1 MERDPALER
10 YNASEECNKLR
21 FHYLVKVK
29 RAYETYDFSELFD
42 DLDEKCI
49 MGGKI
54 GKQAVIE
61 NFKQSAISMKE
72 RNYWHRCTIVQV
84 RGPVT
89 PVECNT
95 KPDGTGVRVLLDM
108 GYSGGE
114 FCMVDRSPLQT
125 LFFRMKLSLE
135 GKILQYYATIPP
147 YNFIPI
153 SSRRQKILEFLE

>member
-1 MERDPALER
+1 MERDPILER
-10 YNASEECNKLR
+10 YNATEECNKLR

-61 NFKQSAISMKE
+61 NMKQSSISMKE
-72 RNYWHRCTIVQV
+72 RNYWHKCTIVQV

-95 KPDGTGVRVLLDM
+95 KPDGTGDRVLLDM

-114 FCMVDRSPLQT
+114 FCMVDRSPRQT
-125 LFFRMKLSLE
+125 LFFRMRLSLE
-135 GKILQYYATIPP
+135 EKILQYYATIPP
-147 YNFIPI
+147 NDFMPI
-153 SSRRQKILEFLE
+153 SSRRQKILELLE